1 MHGHLCHRFRA
12 CCCGPG
18 WAEEARTLVESTGG
32 GRVKSEQSMFRR
44 TVRAPVSA
52 PATEGNLL
60 VSQLIH
66 LLSLFFS

>member
-1 MHGHLCHRFRA
+1 
-12 CCCGPG
+12 
-18 WAEEARTLVESTGG
+18 
-32 GRVKSEQSMFRR
+32 VKSEQSMFRR

>member
-1 MHGHLCHRFRA
+1 
-12 CCCGPG
+12 
-18 WAEEARTLVESTGG
+18 
-32 GRVKSEQSMFRR
+32 MFRR

-66 LLSLFFS
+66 LLSLSLFFLKRERERRTMAGGPCSEPFIPRLSLFRQNI

>member
-1 MHGHLCHRFRA
+1 
-12 CCCGPG
+12 
-18 WAEEARTLVESTGG
+18 
-32 GRVKSEQSMFRR
+32 MFRR

-66 LLSLFFS
+66 LLSLSLFFLKREREKNYGRRSLL